1 MSAVPSPS
9 SHSAVHD
16 AYASVDLTPR
26 EREFMGRIAGR
37 QGHRDALRASYL
49 DDSLERSVE
58 ALRLVLELGERCTC
72 ATRPVVEC
80 PNYREG
86 D

>member
-16 AYASVDLTPR
+16 AYTQVDLTPD
-26 EREFMGRIAGR
+26 ERAFMSRIAGR
-37 QGHRDALRASYL
+37 RPDRDALRASYL
-49 DDSLERSVE
+49 DDSLERRVE